1 MNTIIK
7 HNTITKEQFI
17 ENIQKWV
24 NIDNQMKIVNEK
36 TKQLREYKH
45 KLNDDICLYMK
56 NNNMVNNKIGISDGE
71 LGIYEKKEYSSI
83 TYEYIETKLSEIIT
97 DKEQVKYIIN
107 YLKNNR
113 EIKKVSEIRRKYNK

>member
-1 MNTIIK
+1 MNTITK
-7 HNTITKEQFI
+7 HNTLTKEQFI

>member
-113 EIKKVSEIRRKYNK
+113 EIKNVSEIRRKYNK

>member
-1 MNTIIK
+1 MNTITK
-7 HNTITKEQFI
+7 HNTLPKEQFI

-113 EIKKVSEIRRKYNK
+113 EIKNVSEIRRKYNK